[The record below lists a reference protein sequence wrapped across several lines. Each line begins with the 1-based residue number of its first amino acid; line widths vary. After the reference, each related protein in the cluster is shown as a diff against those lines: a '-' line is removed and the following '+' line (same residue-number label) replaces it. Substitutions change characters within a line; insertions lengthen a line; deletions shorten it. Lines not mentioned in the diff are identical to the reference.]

1 MGKST
6 FFVVRTKPKVDKNL
20 SLLLRPFVR
29 FMELDVGVKKIE
41 MVVYDRK
48 HLLAEEAF
56 EDFCLKMG
64 KIA

>member
-48 HLLAEEAF
+48 HLLTEEAF
-56 EDFCLKMG
+56 EDFCFKIG
-64 KIA
+64 KIG

>member
-1 MGKST
+1 
-6 FFVVRTKPKVDKNL
+6 
-20 SLLLRPFVR
+20 
-29 FMELDVGVKKIE
+29 MELDVGVKKIE

-56 EDFCLKMG
+56 EDFYLKMG